1 MVSQGKF
8 LPLVCAVAN
17 RARIV
22 VFALN
27 AAWLMAAAPVAAD
40 LTPDEIDY
48 TAPVYEIPS
57 DIGTLGERWLYKFY
71 WSGLPVAKGT
81 IEGRERG
88 EGADRKLVVEMSAA
102 TNSVISLLWRYRLDA
117 HGSIYVEPFRPG
129 TFVAEENEKG
139 REMATR
145 IQFDDDGRV
154 SSYRRKKDKE
164 KLYEFAAPTTYEFM
178 STVYLLLNMEYELGR
193 TYLIDTLTG
202 NSRFLLTAEVQS
214 IEPHQFGDE
223 KVDAYRIYVT
233 TKELTD
239 LDGKRKHFGSDFWVS
254 VDRPR
259 RFLGSRTKTKW
270 GAVTMRLVAVE
281 PLDEP
286 LPPEQVESVP
296 AQESAAVAPKS

>member
-1 MVSQGKF
+1 V
-8 LPLVCAVAN
+8 
-17 RARIV
+17 
-22 VFALN
+22 
-27 AAWLMAAAPVAAD
+27 AD

-48 TAPVYEIPS
+48 TAPVYDIPS
-57 DIGTLGERWLYKFY
+57 DIETLGERWRYKFY
-71 WSGLPVAKGT
+71 WNGLPVAKAK

-88 EGADRKLVVEMSAA
+88 EGADRELVVEMSAA
-102 TNSVISLLWRYRLDA
+102 TNSVISLLWRYRLNA

-154 SSYRRKKDKE
+154 SSYRRKRDKE

-214 IEPHQFGDE
+214 IEPHEFGDE

-239 LDGKRKHFGSDFWVS
+239 PDGKRKHFGSDFWVS

-270 GAVTMRLVAVE
+270 GAVKLKLVAVE

-286 LPPEQVESVP
+286 LPPEQVESAPAPSEGGSSDDEEISVP

>member
-1 MVSQGKF
+1 
-8 LPLVCAVAN
+8 
-17 RARIV
+17 
-22 VFALN
+22 
-27 AAWLMAAAPVAAD
+27 MAAAWALGRLVAPVPAVAD

-57 DIGTLGERWLYKFY
+57 DIETLGERWRYKFY
-71 WSGLPVAKGT
+71 WNGLPVAKAK
-81 IEGRERG
+81 IEGCERG
-88 EGADRKLVVEMSAA
+88 EGADRELVVEMSAA

-154 SSYRRKKDKE
+154 SSYRRKRDKE

-214 IEPHQFGDE
+214 IEPHEFVDE

-239 LDGKRKHFGSDFWVS
+239 PDGKRKHFGSDFWVS

-270 GAVTMRLVAVE
+270 GAVKLKLVAVE

-286 LPPEQVESVP
+286 LPPEQVESAPAPSEGGSSDDEEISVP